1 MKLDKN
7 EVFLGYDKQFF
18 LDKYKE
24 AVGALKRLNKPLLGY
39 LTNRIPVEILHA
51 LNTYPIRIL
60 TGNSPTT
67 GASERYMQIFGC
79 SWLQHV
85 LDAAESGAYYD
96 QMDGIIFSAGTCDS
110 LQNFSDI
117 FRKIFPNFWA
127 YNLTFPVLDNEYAL
141 EYLQNEFENLIQKIL
156 GQFLANDEELNLSYS
171 IKLYN
176 SKRTHLQKLAML
188 VSEKKLS
195 YFEFAKILHLADILP
210 VEKFLTYVE
219 NIADDIETTE
229 NLPSNPR
236 ILVSGGMWDNYKLWA
251 IEEFNN
257 LVADD
262 LSFGSRNFNFMIP
275 QGKFLEGYTK
285 AYLERIP
292 DATAYDMNKRL
303 SNLKQQIYNHNV
315 DGVILLGV
323 KWCDPDT
330 FEFIPIQNMLK
341 EEGVSFIK
349 IETTSNLSNIQQI
362 KTRLAAF
369 IEMLE

>member
-1 MKLDKN
+1 MNLDNN
-7 EVFLGYDKQFF
+7 EIFLGYDRKYF
-18 LDKYKE
+18 LNNYK
-24 AVGALKRLNKPLLGY
+24 GMLRALKGLDKPLLGY

-60 TGNSPTT
+60 TNNSPTT

-79 SWLQHV
+79 SWLQHI
-85 LDAAESGAYYD
+85 LDVAISNEYYD
-96 QMDGIIFSAGTCDS
+96 SMDGVIFSAGTCDS

-117 FRKIFPNFWA
+117 FRKTFPDFWA
-127 YNLTFPVLDNEYAL
+127 YNLTYPVLNSENAL
-141 EYLQNEFENLIQKIL
+141 EYLQNEFENLIQTIL
-156 GQFLANDEELNLSYS
+156 GKFQANNEEFNLSHS

-176 SKRTHLQKLAML
+176 SKRTHLQKLALL

-195 YFEFAKILHLADILP
+195 YLEFAKFLHLGDILP
-210 VEKFLTYVE
+210 IEQFLTYVE
-219 NIADDIETTE
+219 KTTDKIETNE

-236 ILVSGGMWDNYKLWA
+236 ILVTGGMWDNYNLWI
-251 IEEFNN
+251 IEEFNY

-292 DATAYDMNKRL
+292 DATAYDMEQRL
-303 SNLKQQIYNHNV
+303 SNLRQQISNHNV
-315 DGVILLGV
+315 DGVVLLGV
-323 KWCDPDT
+323 KWCEPDA
-330 FEFIPIQNMLK
+330 FEFVPIQNMLK
-341 EEGVSFIK
+341 EEGISSIK
-349 IETTSNLSNIQQI
+349 IETTSDLSNIQQI

-369 IEMLE
+369 IEMLA